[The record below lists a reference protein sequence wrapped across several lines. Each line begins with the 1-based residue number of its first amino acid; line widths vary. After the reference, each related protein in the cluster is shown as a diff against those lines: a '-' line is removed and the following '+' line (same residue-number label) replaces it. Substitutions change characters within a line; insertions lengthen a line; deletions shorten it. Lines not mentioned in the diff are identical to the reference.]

1 MTLRA
6 GRDDAADGTGNW
18 ELGDAMQPEGALD
31 EASIRRRE
39 QLVVLIL
46 AAVQFTTIVDFMIVM
61 PLGPQLMETLK
72 IDPAQFGLIIS
83 SYTFAA
89 GAAGLVAT
97 SLVDRFAR
105 RTAFMTLNAGFLLG
119 TLLCAV
125 APTYEWLV
133 AARVATGAFGGILG
147 GMAMAII
154 GDVFPEERRGRAT
167 GALMTGFAVASVFGV
182 PLGNWIG
189 KAYGWHMPFVVLAVA
204 GLPALVLTP
213 FALPPLDGHI
223 GKSHEHPLRSL
234 FETFTHAN
242 HLKAFALIVTLM
254 VGSFSVF
261 PYLSVFLVANIG
273 VTQNELSLLYVA
285 GGVLTLIAAPIVG
298 RLADRLGK
306 LKVYRIVAPGSAVM
320 FLVLTHLPPVP
331 AAAAIVLFG
340 FMMAFNVGRMIP
352 AMAMVTSSVEPR
364 RRGGFLSANSSLQHV
379 ASGVGASLGG
389 AIISESADGKLEH
402 FGTVG
407 WIAAGAT
414 IVSLWLAGRIRV
426 ADGATTTSAEAISL
440 AAAAE
445 ASADAGEPLMEASPH

>member
-1 MTLRA
+1 
-6 GRDDAADGTGNW
+6 
-18 ELGDAMQPEGALD
+18 MQPEGAVD

-61 PLGPQLMETLK
+61 PLGPQLMRTLK

-97 SLVDRFAR
+97 SIVDRFAR
-105 RTAFMTLNAGFLLG
+105 RTTFMTLNAGFLLG
-119 TLLCAV
+119 TLFCGV
-125 APTYEWLV
+125 APTYELLV
-133 AARVATGAFGGILG
+133 AARIATGAFGGILG

-167 GALMTGFAVASVFGV
+167 GSLMTGFALASVAGV
-182 PLGNWIG
+182 PLGQVLG
-189 KAYGWHMPFVVLAVA
+189 TKFGWHVPFITLAVA

-213 FALPPLDGHI
+213 FALPPLDSHV

-261 PYLSVFLVANIG
+261 PYLSVFLVGNIG
-273 VTQNELSLLYVA
+273 ITENELSLLHVA
-285 GGVLTLIAAPIVG
+285 GGALTLIAAPIVG

-306 LKVYRIVAPGSAVM
+306 LRVYRIVAPGSAVM

-389 AIISESADGKLEH
+389 AIISEGADGKLEH

-414 IVSLWLAGRIRV
+414 IASLWLAGRIKV
-426 ADGATTTSAEAISL
+426 ADGAAVSAEAISL
-440 AAAAE
+440 PAAAE
-445 ASADAGEPLMEASPH
+445 ASVDAGEPLVEAT